1 MAACICSAFMDG
13 RHRRT
18 AADSSFS
25 KRSLALSQRRM
36 GACAGWLDPKGPAA
50 GVPTPPSQ
58 LSREAH
64 AGFAHVATMLK
75 GQGIVDP
82 AGDQHLTSVLVEF
95 FEARMVRPG
104 LNICDC
110 WPAHASSRIWQV
122 ERESSA

>member
-1 MAACICSAFMDG
+1 
-13 RHRRT
+13 
-18 AADSSFS
+18 
-25 KRSLALSQRRM
+25 M

-104 LNICDC
+104 LTLNADQRLYMNPQ
-110 WPAHASSRIWQV
+110 PAHASGRFGCVLRDVAVHFCAHRIL
-122 ERESSA
+122 

>member
-1 MAACICSAFMDG
+1 MADGLQLTACF
-13 RHRRT
+13 
-18 AADSSFS
+18 F
-25 KRSLALSQRRM
+25 KALTRPSHSD
-36 GACAGWLDPKGPAA
+36 ACDMPVTGWLDPKGPAA
-50 GVPTPPSQ
+50 GGPPPPSQ

-104 LNICDC
+104 LMHCMQIRGLYISPQ
-110 WPAHASSRIWQV
+110 PAHASGRV
-122 ERESSA
+122 